1 MKLALARIAQ
11 ILDATGEFDGEAVAQ
26 GYSLDSRAIKPGE
39 LFFAVKGERLDGH
52 DFVETALANGAVAA
66 VVQRDRCAPSPS
78 GKGAAPQSEK
88 FASIKGLIVVE
99 DSLAALQK
107 LAAWVRREWGKPL
120 IAVTGSAGK
129 TTTKELI
136 ATVLATKYRVLKTEG
151 NFNNHFGLPL
161 QLLRLEPEHDI
172 AVIELGMSHSGEIT
186 ELAGIAKP
194 EYGVVTNVAPVHL
207 GFFHA
212 VAGIAKAKQELVDAL
227 PATGTAVLNADDEYV
242 SKFGLRFE
250 GKIVMYGI
258 TMPADVRA
266 EKFEQRGPAGSTFEA
281 VVGCA
286 RQKVEL
292 PLIGRHNV
300 YNAVAAIAVG
310 LQHGVSLA
318 EAAGAIAKVSA
329 VDKRGQVVE
338 IAGATVINDCY
349 NSNPRALDFMVDALA
364 GMKPGAGGRRIV
376 VAGEML
382 ELGTAGEDLH
392 RRCGAHA
399 AERGVDVLIAV
410 RGLARAMAEGARQE
424 SRRTRAEFVDTPEQA
439 GEWLAREVK
448 AGDVVLLKASRG
460 VKLERAL
467 ETWKA
472 TLVPST

>member
-1 MKLALARIAQ
+1 VKLSLARIAQ
-11 ILDATGEFDGEAVAQ
+11 ILDATGEFDGDAVAQ
-26 GYSLDSRAIKPGE
+26 GYSLDSRGIAPGE

-52 DFVETALANGAVAA
+52 DFVEAALANGAVGA
-66 VVQRDRCAPSPS
+66 VVQRDRVA
-78 GKGAAPQSEK
+78 G
-88 FASIKGLIVVE
+88 FASTKSLIVVE
-99 DSLAALQK
+99 DALVALQK
-107 LAAWVRREWGKPL
+107 LAACVRREWGQPL

-136 ATVLATKYRVLKTEG
+136 ATLLATRYRVLKTEG

-161 QLLRLEPEHDI
+161 QLLRLEPEHEI
-172 AVIELGMSHSGEIT
+172 AVIELGMSHPGEIT
-186 ELAGIAKP
+186 ELARIAQP

-207 GFFHA
+207 GFFQA
-212 VAGIAKAKQELVDAL
+212 VSGIAKAKQELVDAL

-258 TMPADVRA
+258 NMPADVRA
-266 EKFEQRGPAGSTFEA
+266 DKFEQCGQAGSTFEA
-281 VVGCA
+281 VVGCT
-286 RQKVEL
+286 RQKIEL

-300 YNAVAAIAVG
+300 YNAVAAIAMG

-318 EAAGAIAKVSA
+318 EAAEAIAKVSA
-329 VDKRGQVVE
+329 VDKRGQIIE
-338 IAGATVINDCY
+338 IGGATVINDCY

-392 RRCGAHA
+392 RRCGVHA
-399 AERGVDVLIAV
+399 AERGVDVLIGV
-410 RGLARAMAEGARQE
+410 RGQARHIVEAARQG
-424 SRRTRAEFVDTPEQA
+424 SKRIKAEFVEKPEDA
-439 GEWLAREVK
+439 GEWLAREAK

-460 VKLERAL
+460 VKLEKAL

-472 TLVPST
+472 KLVPSS